1 MGATLC
7 ALWAFGVTYGLFFVV
22 NKVKSMRVSPEVE
35 REGLDMPE
43 FGLVGYPEDAIAV
56 AAEGPA

>member
-1 MGATLC
+1 
-7 ALWAFGVTYGLFFVV
+7 
-22 NKVKSMRVSPEVE
+22 MRVSVDVE

-56 AAEGPA
+56 SEQAA